1 MKQKLWLVAKFIGAM
16 SFCFNSASI
25 ASPEGVAALTRAQNQ
40 LKISFMECAMKLRL
54 YDLSDEKG
62 QEKKLVDAA
71 NCLSRL
77 KNAVAAAASS
87 YKKTS
92 SNSATKKLIDVWQ
105 NEYYE
110 IIDLAIKHQREGLM
124 PEKLLGLVNASDEMA
139 LARVIDTEM
148 SKKSFADKVLEAD
161 KWPDGSP
168 IVPTNPDFEPSPTPK
183 K

>member
-1 MKQKLWLVAKFIGAM
+1 MLENI
-16 SFCFNSASI
+16 
-25 ASPEGVAALTRAQNQ
+25 
-40 LKISFMECAMKLRL
+40 
-54 YDLSDEKG
+54 
-62 QEKKLVDAA
+62 QEKKLVDCA

-77 KNAVAAAASS
+77 KSAVAAAASS
-87 YKKTS
+87 YKKTI
-92 SNSATKKLIDVWQ
+92 SNADAQKLIDVWQ
-105 NEYYE
+105 NEYSE
-110 IIDLAIKHQREGLM
+110 INDLAIKHQLEDRM
-124 PEKLLGLVNASDEMA
+124 PEKRHGLVITSDEIV